1 MPTAQGGLRF
11 PSLHPPSSPP
21 EQHKSTGAH
30 RNPLRAPPFH
40 SQSRLRSP
48 GGQRQPQP
56 RPRLPPWARPRRRR
70 SRLSEGSRRQRGKSR
85 RRAGG
90 GRGRDA
96 LAVQEAQQREV
107 QPVGAEEE
115 VRVPAAVPRAPSPRL
130 ASAGCSHPTR
140 CCGLWGSPEHPSCE
154 HPRMWAPRGIS
165 TPRLGCPRLQIPSE
179 QGLGVPKCRLPPGE
193 GSPRFGPPRCEHPP
207 VPSPEYGMAFLGW
220 M

>member
-21 EQHKSTGAH
+21 EQHRSTGAH

-115 VRVPAAVPRAPSPRL
+115 VRVPAAVPRAPGPRL

-140 CCGLWGSPEHPSCE
+140 CCSLWGSPEHPQL
-154 HPRMWAPRGIS
+154 RAPQDVG
-165 TPRLGCPRLQIPSE
+165 TPRHKHPQV
-179 QGLGVPKCRLPPGE
+179 GVSLSAEPL
-193 GSPRFGPPRCEHPP
+193 SARFGRPKVQVTPGGGQPA
-207 VPSPEYGMAFLGW
+207 VWTLQV
-220 M
+220 